1 VIQISGMQD
10 NCYEAPVKGSFDPPP
25 NIIYM
30 LRTAVIGENQETLS
44 GVHGVKASHIKQ
56 IKTDEPS

>member
-1 VIQISGMQD
+1 MR
-10 NCYEAPVKGSFDPPP
+10 PLVKGRLTPPP